1 MSRYSYGIDLGS
13 NTLRGV
19 VLDCKKDIFIYAH
32 ESIVRTAE
40 GLHKSG
46 RVSNEALKKIVSA
59 IMRAKEFIDTLPKEQ
74 LTIKAVST
82 EAIRV
87 ASNADE
93 ILSKIEDITSIKFEV
108 IDGFLEAKYTMSA
121 VRYRLDRLK
130 LESDRVVTLDIG
142 GGSTEISIYNQ
153 GSFIAKSF
161 KLGILTLS
169 QSCSNSNLLEELDR
183 RSLQIEE
190 FIKEHRAK
198 IDNSIFTVTAGT
210 PTTLIALKLGMD
222 YDSYDSDRVNGQI
235 LSIEDIDRIYNKL
248 KLMDYQKLSQ
258 AVGKGREELIP
269 VGIAILKKIYNL
281 MQKERAIVIDDG
293 LREGVAISLC
303 QK

>member
-19 VLDCKKDIFIYAH
+19 VLDCKRDSFIYAH

-59 IMRAKEFIDTLPKEQ
+59 IIRAKEFIDTLPKEQ

>member
-1 MSRYSYGIDLGS
+1 MSRYSYAIDLGS

-19 VLDCKKDIFIYAH
+19 VLDCKKDRFIYTH

-40 GLHKSG
+40 DLHRSG
-46 RVSNEALKKIVSA
+46 KVSNEALKKIVSA
-59 IMRAKEFIDTLPKEQ
+59 LMRAKEFIDTLPKEQ
-74 LTIKAVST
+74 LTIKAVTT

-87 ASNADE
+87 ASNANE
-93 ILSKIEDITSIKFEV
+93 ILSEIEDKTSIKFEV

-121 VRYRLDRLK
+121 VRYRLGRLNLK
-130 LESDRVVTLDIG
+130 NDRVVTIDIG
-142 GGSTEISIYNQ
+142 GGSTEISIYDK

-183 RSLQIEE
+183 KSLQIEE
-190 FIKEHRAK
+190 FIKEHREK

-222 YDSYDSDRVNGQI
+222 YDSYNSDRVNGQI
-235 LSIEDIDRIYNKL
+235 LSIEDIDTIYNQL
-248 KLMDYQKLSQ
+248 KLMNYQKLSQ

-281 MQKERAIVIDDG
+281 IQKERAIVIDDG